1 MATETRPKRRHR
13 FRRFVAPLLVVL
25 AILVGLLYGVAYMPL
40 REARASWRAGKDA
53 EAIAIANRWRHYR
66 MWSRQY
72 NQVLAAA
79 YLSAGNANAAQPYL
93 QGIGNI
99 RISAIDKQDVA
110 RKLFARERFEEF
122 LAYDAASRERS
133 EAPDVALYRVAARVA
148 TDRVQE
154 AEGALAAIDRSRV
167 DATRY
172 QWLQAAIAQRKD
184 GRVPFVLDRDG
195 KTIAAYRPATKS
207 VEAIDPA
214 FASFA
219 GPQLMRNGVN
229 QTIETT
235 LDPAVQKAALA
246 ALGNYRGS
254 LVAIDPRTNEIL
266 AIASTGKENIALERQ
281 YEPGSVVKV
290 LTGLNAYT
298 NGVDV
303 DSMFPYE
310 CKGELMIDGRHFGD
324 WLAAGHGKL
333 SSINDALAVSCNVFF
348 ADVGLRLGRQR
359 LETFMRSAGFDRP
372 ANLGILQPALGR
384 IDDQVFNKFETAY
397 LAIGLVHETM
407 STLHVAMVASMV
419 ANQGMFATPRLL
431 RQRRS
436 LLGDAIAAPPP
447 LAATRVASAEATAK
461 IVGAMRA
468 VATSPRGTGRHLVVE
483 GLTVAMKTGTAGD
496 RKSGLEAVILAFAPA
511 DSPKIAFGIIAEDA
525 GPAEFAGAEI
535 AKKFLTAIKP
545 RL

>member
-1 MATETRPKRRHR
+1 
-13 FRRFVAPLLVVL
+13 
-25 AILVGLLYGVAYMPL
+25 MPL
-40 REARASWRAGKDA
+40 RQARTSWLAGKDA
-53 EAIAIANRWRHYR
+53 EAIAIANRWRQYR
-66 MWSRQY
+66 MWPRQY
-72 NQVLAAA
+72 NQILAAS
-79 YLSAGNANAAQPYL
+79 YLSAGNVAAAQPPL
-93 QGIGNI
+93 QGIGDVW
-99 RISAIDKQDVA
+99 ISAIDKQDVA

-122 LAYDAASRERS
+122 LAYDAASHERS
-133 EAPDVALYRVAARVA
+133 ETPDVALYRAAARVA
-148 TDRVQE
+148 TNRVQE
-154 AEGALAAIDRSRV
+154 AESALATIDRSRV
-167 DATRY
+167 DATKY
-172 QWLQAAIAQRKD
+172 QWLQTAIAQRKD
-184 GRVPFVLDRDG
+184 GRVPYVLDRDG

-207 VEAIDPA
+207 VESLDPA
-214 FASFA
+214 FAA
-219 GPQLMRNGVN
+219 LIGPQLMRNGVN

-235 LDPAVQKAALA
+235 LDPAVQKAAIA

-298 NGVDV
+298 SGVDI

-324 WLAAGHGKL
+324 WMPSGHGKL
-333 SSINDALAVSCNVFF
+333 NSINDALAVSCNVFF
-348 ADVGLRLGRQR
+348 ADVGLKLGKER
-359 LETFMRSAGFDRP
+359 LESFMRSAGFDHS
-372 ANLGILQPALGR
+372 ANLGIMQPSLGR
-384 IDDQVFNKFETAY
+384 IDDQVFNKFETAF

-407 STLHVAMVASMV
+407 SSLHVAMIASMV
-419 ANQGMFATPRLL
+419 ANQGMFATPRLM

-436 LLGDAIAAPPP
+436 ILGDVVMTAAPP
-447 LAATRVASAEATAK
+447 AATRVASAEAATK
-461 IVGAMRA
+461 IAGAMKA

-511 DSPKIAFGIIAEDA
+511 DSPRIAFGIIAEDA

-545 RL
+545 RLLQ